1 METTIY
7 HIGDDSYIENSSPI
21 YRVGDII
28 DHHGKRYIVTESE
41 KVWSDGEG
49 REEGYS
55 VTAVPYIEKQTRI
68 DKNEEALAIY
78 NVPLDGS
85 PFGYTVFSAKEYGWG
100 NEEGVSI
107 VKYFGSPVSSLVIP
121 NTIDG
126 KTVLAIEDNVF
137 TGKWGFD
144 KIYLPDTIMKIGE
157 GTFAYNPK
165 MQEITLPKS
174 LRAMGRRVFRN
185 CIALKEIVI
194 PDGVTTIPQETFWGC
209 SDLERVVLPL
219 YLKWVLPGAF
229 QGCNRLKTL
238 QISEKAK
245 DYRKDNLPNIKI
257 ELLK

>member
-7 HIGDDSYIENSSPI
+7 HIGDDIFEDNYSPI

-28 DHHGKRYIVTESE
+28 DHHGKQYIVTESE

-49 REEGYS
+49 HEEGYS

-68 DKNEEALAIY
+68 DKNDEALEIY
-78 NVPLDGS
+78 NVSLDGC
-85 PFGYTVFSAKEYGWG
+85 PFGYTFFSAKEYGWG
-100 NEEGVSI
+100 NEEGISI
-107 VKYFGSPVSSLVIP
+107 AKYLGLPVSSLIIP
-121 NTIDG
+121 NTFDG
-126 KTVLAIEDNVF
+126 KPVLAIEDGVF

-144 KIYLPDTIMKIGE
+144 KIFLPDTIMKIGE
-157 GTFAYNPK
+157 EAFAYNPR
-165 MQEITLPKS
+165 MEGITLPKS
-174 LRAMGRRVFRN
+174 LRAMGRRVFQN

-194 PDGVTTIPQETFWGC
+194 PDGVTTIPQEVFMGC

-219 YLKWVLPGAF
+219 NLKWVLPGAF

-245 DYRKDNLPNIKI
+245 DYRKDNLPNVKI

>member
-7 HIGDDSYIENSSPI
+7 HIGDDIFEDNYSPI

-28 DHHGKRYIVTESE
+28 EHHGKQYIVTESE

-55 VTAVPYIEKQTRI
+55 VTAVPYNGKLVTN
-68 DKNEEALAIY
+68 DKS
-78 NVPLDGS
+78 GS
-85 PFGYTVFSAKEYGWG
+85 FGITFFSAKEYGWG
-100 NEEGVSI
+100 KEEGVSI
-107 VKYFGSPVSSLVIP
+107 AKYLGSPVSSLVIP

-126 KTVLAIEDNVF
+126 KPVLAIEDGVF
-137 TGKWGFD
+137 SGKWRFAE
-144 KIYLPDTIMKIGE
+144 IIIPDTVMKIGE
-157 GTFAYNPK
+157 YAYAYNPK
-165 MQEITLPKS
+165 LEKITLPQS
-174 LRAMGRRVFRN
+174 LRAMGRSVFQN

-194 PDGVTTIPQETFWGC
+194 PDNVTGIAQDVFMGC
-209 SDLERVVLPL
+209 SSLERVVLPL
-219 YLKWVLPGAF
+219 NLKYVLPGAF

-245 DYRKDNLPNIKI
+245 DYRKDNLPNVKI